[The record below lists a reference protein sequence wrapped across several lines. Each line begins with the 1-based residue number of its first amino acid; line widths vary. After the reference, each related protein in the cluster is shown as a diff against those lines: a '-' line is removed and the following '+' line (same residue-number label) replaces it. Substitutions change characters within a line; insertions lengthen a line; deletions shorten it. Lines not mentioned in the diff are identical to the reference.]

1 MKRTQFTLI
10 ELLVVIAIIAILAS
24 MLLPALSHARD
35 MAKRIS
41 CAGNIRQIGMGI
53 IQYGLEASDIILP
66 ATVSSSD
73 PTYNRGLVWS
83 GFSNDVWPRLAA
95 PYFGVDCSQPPATGN
110 PTHYYVASRQRK
122 GIVKCPAMNND
133 VAYIGFLHYAMPGQL
148 SQGTSRLPDKFTKV
162 KSSARRT
169 LILDSYYYTPA
180 MSSFHWPEPVIV
192 YEPGSTVYTGTYL
205 VSSWGAGISRRR
217 HRNSTNVA
225 FLDGH
230 VENVTATALRI
241 QCYASTA
248 KGGMLWYND

>member
-1 MKRTQFTLI
+1 MRRKSFTLI
-10 ELLVVIAIIAILAS
+10 ELLVVIAIIAILAA

-53 IQYGLEASDIILP
+53 IQYGLEANDIILP
-66 ATVSSSD
+66 ATVSSSY

-83 GFSNDVWPRLAA
+83 GPQSDVWPRLAA
-95 PYFGVDCSQPPATGN
+95 PYFGVNCSQPPPDGN
-110 PTHYYVASRQRK
+110 PAFYYIENNQRK

-133 VAYIGFLHYAMPGQL
+133 IAYIGMLHYAMLLQL
-148 SQGTSRLPDKFTKV
+148 YQGASRLPDKFTKV
-162 KSSARRT
+162 KSPARRA
-169 LILDSYYYTPA
+169 LILDSYNYPA
-180 MSSFHWPEPVIV
+180 EMSSLHWPEPVIV
-192 YEPGSTVYTGTYL
+192 YNPGCWVSTGIYV

-241 QCYASTA
+241 QCNASTA